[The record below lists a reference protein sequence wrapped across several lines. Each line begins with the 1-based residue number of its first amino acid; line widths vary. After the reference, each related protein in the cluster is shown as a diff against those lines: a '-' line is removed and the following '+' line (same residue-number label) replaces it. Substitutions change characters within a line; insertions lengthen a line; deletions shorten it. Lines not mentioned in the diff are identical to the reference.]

1 MFSQHLLHLAPLTSL
16 LAATLASPT
25 PSSSLSPRACYA
37 GETAK
42 LFCYTPPNGDPQ
54 GVVEEDVAYVA
65 SYLRSY
71 GGQTRLGRLFSMS
84 AADAPDCGEWSVYSH
99 GTALAVAKKI
109 NNTINAS
116 VLFADIATTIDGGG
130 VNATPESKANSILYG
145 CGDAGG
151 SLGVRVN
158 ASAPI
163 YKSASSYPAGYVP
176 DGIVIKIVW
185 SGQN

>member
-1 MFSQHLLHLAPLTSL
+1 MFFYSFLRLAPIASL
-16 LAATLASPT
+16 FAATLAT
-25 PSSSLSPRACYA
+25 PARPLSPRACYA
-37 GETAK
+37 GESAK
-42 LFCYTPPNGDPQ
+42 LLCYTPPNGDPQ
-54 GVVEEDVAYVA
+54 GVLEEDVAYVA
-65 SYLRSY
+65 SYLRTY

-84 AADAPDCGEWSVYSH
+84 AADAPDCGEWSVYSY

-116 VLFADIATTIDGGG
+116 VLFADIATTIDGG
-130 VNATPESKANSILYG
+130 VNPTPDSKANSILYG

-163 YKSASSYPAGYVP
+163 YKSTTSYPAGYVP
-176 DGIVIKIVW
+176 DGIVIKVVW